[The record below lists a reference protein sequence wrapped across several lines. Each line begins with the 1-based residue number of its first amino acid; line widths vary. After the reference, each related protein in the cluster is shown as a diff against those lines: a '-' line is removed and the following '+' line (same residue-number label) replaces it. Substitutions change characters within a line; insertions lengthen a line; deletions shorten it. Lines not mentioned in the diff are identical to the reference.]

1 MPASPPPAARQ
12 YRAAMWLFALL
23 GLVALVPAIQ
33 GARGTLPRQVGV
45 LAAVVSVAG
54 LFLAAAFGL
63 RGRRVVVEA
72 REREASRLALV
83 MLAGM
88 LKDRPLEELDALSG
102 QEGSAGEAA
111 RMLLD
116 RRREDEGR
124 ARRPPKAP

>member
-1 MPASPPPAARQ
+1 MPAPPPPAARQ

-23 GLVALVPAIQ
+23 GVVALVPAVQ
-33 GARGTLPRQVGV
+33 GIRGVVPRG
-45 LAAVVSVAG
+45 LGLLSGGLSVAG
-54 LFLAAAFGL
+54 LFLSALFGL

-88 LKDRPLEELDALSG
+88 LKDRPLEELEALSG

-124 ARRPPKAP
+124 ARRSPKAP